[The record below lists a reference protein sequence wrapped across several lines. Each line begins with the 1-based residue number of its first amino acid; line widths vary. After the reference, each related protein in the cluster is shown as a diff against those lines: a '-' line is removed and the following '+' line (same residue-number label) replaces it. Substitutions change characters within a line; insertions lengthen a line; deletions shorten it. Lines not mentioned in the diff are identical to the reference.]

1 MSDAKWGRLH
11 GNDNYKTLH
20 RGGTV
25 IGWVVMIDDKW
36 IARNPQG
43 TVRADF
49 DTMEEAQQFL
59 TVMVSAGDSNEEP
72 M

>member
-1 MSDAKWGRLH
+1 METKWGRLH

-20 RGGTV
+20 RAGEV
-25 IGWVVMIDDKW
+25 VGWVVKIDDRW
-36 IARNPQG
+36 IARNAQG

-59 TVMVSAGDSNEEP
+59 TLMVSAGENHESD